1 MKPRWKTIRYRIEWI
16 GLATGA
22 VLVPLLS
29 RKMCWRLG
37 QLVGLIISIVDR
49 PGRRVALSNLEAAFP
64 DEFSPA
70 QRQKIMR
77 QSYQNFATAMIDLLW
92 SPRLTKENFQRYIEI
107 ENLERAEQESGADR
121 SAIAVSL
128 HYGNFEWLSLAL
140 GFLGYP
146 ADIVAEKQPNPML
159 DEILQKARKR
169 SGHSIVP
176 RKGAII
182 HLYKTL
188 RRHGR
193 VAILIDLNVRP
204 TQPAAVIKCFG
215 LHTCVTLAHAWLH
228 QRTGAAIIPAHSEP
242 LPGGRYR
249 LVCHPRIEIPPD
261 ATVSE
266 IAQACWNSFEP
277 VLRRNPAPWIWM
289 YKHWRFQPK
298 TADRRYPSYANVSS
312 WYEVLLQRLKKEAGD
327 RLQPFEPPIVV
338 LPEKKKRAAQRISSA
353 QTIEAQR

>member
-1 MKPRWKTIRYRIEWI
+1 MKRRWKAIRYRLEWI
-16 GLATGA
+16 GLATGS

-37 QLVGLIISIVDR
+37 RILGTIVSIVDR
-49 PGRRVALSNLEAAFP
+49 PGRRVALSNLEAALGREFP
-64 DEFSPA
+64 PA
-70 QRQKIMR
+70 QRKRIVR
-77 QSYQNFATAMIDLLW
+77 QSYQNFTTAMIDLLW

-107 ENLERAEQESGADR
+107 ENLERAEADSGTDR
-121 SAIAVSL
+121 SAIVVSL

-146 ADIVAEKQPNPML
+146 ADIVAEKLRNPML

-182 HLYKTL
+182 HIYKTL
-188 RRHGR
+188 RRRGR
-193 VAILIDLNVRP
+193 VAILVDLNIRP

-215 LHTCVTLAHAWLH
+215 LHTCVTLAPAWLH
-228 QRTGAAIIPAHSEP
+228 QRTGAPIIPAHSEP

-249 LVCHPRIEIPPD
+249 MVCHPKIEMPPD

-266 IAQACWNSFEP
+266 IAQACWDCFEP
-277 VLRRNPAPWIWM
+277 VVRRDPAPWIWM
-289 YKHWRFQPK
+289 YKHWRFRPEN
-298 TADRRYPSYANVSS
+298 ADRPYPFYANVS
-312 WYEVLLQRLKKEAGD
+312 WHFKNLLNKLKKESGA
-327 RLQPFEPPIVV
+327 RPQPFDDAIVPEPPRIRGG
-338 LPEKKKRAAQRISSA
+338 KKIPSA